1 MNWDELPRE
10 AQLAIGA
17 GVLAF
22 VVMVFW
28 SLLSGKGKGF
38 IIVLVALLIVLGAAG
53 IGVSINQ

>member
-1 MNWDELPRE
+1 VSWDDLPRE

-22 VVMVFW
+22 VAMVFW

-53 IGVSINQ
+53 IGVSVNR